1 MSDTQNM
8 EQAQEVQHSPKFE
21 DIKGY
26 YDSGF
31 WNAAMVKNAVKKRE
45 SQQKN
50 IRRLP
55 ERNTSKRRKKQVLCR
70 SPPGIM
76 PYE

>member
-26 YDSGF
+26 HDSGF
-31 WNAAMVKNAVKKRE
+31 WNAAMVKNAVKK
-45 SQQKN
+45 
-50 IRRLP
+50 
-55 ERNTSKRRKKQVLCR
+55 KRITAEEYTEITGKEYQ
-70 SPPGIM
+70 
-76 PYE
+76 YEEGKSRCFAEVHLA

>member
-31 WNAAMVKNAVKKRE
+31 WNAVMVKNAVKK
-45 SQQKN
+45 
-50 IRRLP
+50 
-55 ERNTSKRRKKQVLCR
+55 KRITAEEYTEITGKEYK
-70 SPPGIM
+70 
-76 PYE
+76 

>member
-31 WNAAMVKNAVKKRE
+31 WNAAMVKNAVKK
-45 SQQKN
+45 K
-50 IRRLP
+50 RLP

>member
-26 YDSGF
+26 HDSGF

-55 ERNTSKRRKKQVLCR
+55 ER
-70 SPPGIM
+70 
-76 PYE
+76 

>member
-26 YDSGF
+26 HDSGF
-31 WNAAMVKNAVKKRE
+31 WNAAMVKNAVKK
-45 SQQKN
+45 
-50 IRRLP
+50 
-55 ERNTSKRRKKQVLCR
+55 KRITAEEYTEITGKEDRKSVV
-70 SPPGIM
+70 
-76 PYE
+76 

>member
-26 YDSGF
+26 HDSGF
-31 WNAAMVKNAVKKRE
+31 WKAAMVKNAVKK
-45 SQQKN
+45 
-50 IRRLP
+50 
-55 ERNTSKRRKKQVLCR
+55 KRITAEEYTEITGKEYQ
-70 SPPGIM
+70 
-76 PYE
+76 

>member
-26 YDSGF
+26 HDSGF
-31 WNAAMVKNAVKKRE
+31 WNAAMVKNAVKK
-45 SQQKN
+45 
-50 IRRLP
+50 
-55 ERNTSKRRKKQVLCR
+55 KRITAEEYMEITGKEYQ
-70 SPPGIM
+70 
-76 PYE
+76 

>member
-31 WNAAMVKNAVKKRE
+31 WNAAMVKNAVKK
-45 SQQKN
+45 
-50 IRRLP
+50 
-55 ERNTSKRRKKQVLCR
+55 KRIKAEEYTEITGKE
-70 SPPGIM
+70 
-76 PYE
+76 YK

>member
-26 YDSGF
+26 NDSGF
-31 WNAAMVKNAVKKRE
+31 WNATMVKNAVKK
-45 SQQKN
+45 
-50 IRRLP
+50 
-55 ERNTSKRRKKQVLCR
+55 KRITAEEYTEITGKEYQ
-70 SPPGIM
+70 
-76 PYE
+76 

>member
-26 YDSGF
+26 HDSGF
-31 WNAAMVKNAVKKRE
+31 WNAAMVKMLSRKENH
-45 SQQKN
+45 S
-50 IRRLP
+50 RRIYGDY
-55 ERNTSKRRKKQVLCR
+55 RK
-70 SPPGIM
+70 GI
-76 PYE
+76 PVRGGKSRCFAEVHLA

>member
-26 YDSGF
+26 HDSGF
-31 WNAAMVKNAVKKRE
+31 WNAAMVKMLSRKRE

-55 ERNTSKRRKKQVLCR
+55 ERNTSKRREKAGALQKSTWHNAL
-70 SPPGIM
+70 
-76 PYE
+76 

>member
-8 EQAQEVQHSPKFE
+8 EQAQEVQHSHKFE

-31 WNAAMVKNAVKKRE
+31 WNAAMVKNAVKK
-45 SQQKN
+45 
-50 IRRLP
+50 
-55 ERNTSKRRKKQVLCR
+55 KRITAEEYTEITGKEYQ
-70 SPPGIM
+70 
-76 PYE
+76 

>member
-26 YDSGF
+26 HDSGF
-31 WNAAMVKNAVKKRE
+31 WNAAMVKNADKKKRITAE
-45 SQQKN
+45 ENTEITGKEYQK
-50 IRRLP
+50 
-55 ERNTSKRRKKQVLCR
+55 KKKKSRCFAEVHLA
-70 SPPGIM
+70 
-76 PYE
+76 

>member
-26 YDSGF
+26 HDSGF
-31 WNAAMVKNAVKKRE
+31 WNAAMVKNAVKK
-45 SQQKN
+45 
-50 IRRLP
+50 
-55 ERNTSKRRKKQVLCR
+55 KRITAEEYTEITGKSRCFAEVHLA
-70 SPPGIM
+70 
-76 PYE
+76 

>member
-31 WNAAMVKNAVKKRE
+31 WNAAMVKNAVKK
-45 SQQKN
+45 
-50 IRRLP
+50 
-55 ERNTSKRRKKQVLCR
+55 KRITAEEYTEITGK
-70 SPPGIM
+70 
-76 PYE
+76 E

>member
-26 YDSGF
+26 HDSGF
-31 WNAAMVKNAVKKRE
+31 WNAAMVKNAVKK
-45 SQQKN
+45 
-50 IRRLP
+50 
-55 ERNTSKRRKKQVLCR
+55 KR
-70 SPPGIM
+70 ITAEE
-76 PYE
+76 YTEIT

>member
-21 DIKGY
+21 DIKDY

-31 WNAAMVKNAVKKRE
+31 WNAAMVKNAVKK
-45 SQQKN
+45 
-50 IRRLP
+50 
-55 ERNTSKRRKKQVLCR
+55 KRITAEEYTEITGKEYK
-70 SPPGIM
+70 
-76 PYE
+76 

>member
-26 YDSGF
+26 HDSGF
-31 WNAAMVKNAVKKRE
+31 WNAGMVINAVMKKRITAE
-45 SQQKN
+45 EYTEITGKVYQ
-50 IRRLP
+50 
-55 ERNTSKRRKKQVLCR
+55 
-70 SPPGIM
+70 
-76 PYE
+76 

>member
-21 DIKGY
+21 DIKCY

-31 WNAAMVKNAVKKRE
+31 WYAAMVKNAIKKKRITAE
-45 SQQKN
+45 EYTEITGK
-50 IRRLP
+50 
-55 ERNTSKRRKKQVLCR
+55 EYK
-70 SPPGIM
+70 
-76 PYE
+76 

>member
-26 YDSGF
+26 HDSGF
-31 WNAAMVKNAVKKRE
+31 WNGAMVKNAVKKKRITAE
-45 SQQKN
+45 EYTEITGKEYQKEEGKS
-50 IRRLP
+50 RCFAEVHLA
-55 ERNTSKRRKKQVLCR
+55 
-70 SPPGIM
+70 
-76 PYE
+76 

>member
-26 YDSGF
+26 HDRGF
-31 WNAAMVKNAVKKRE
+31 WNAAMVKNAVKK
-45 SQQKN
+45 
-50 IRRLP
+50 
-55 ERNTSKRRKKQVLCR
+55 KRITAEEYTEITGKEYQ
-70 SPPGIM
+70 
-76 PYE
+76 